1 MILYINMSLYFIT
14 GNKSKFAEVQS
25 ILGDVETLDIDLPE
39 IQEMDAYKIIKAKLE
54 EAQKHQKG
62 EFIVE
67 DNSLYLEA
75 MGGLPGPFIKWFLK
89 TIQKE
94 GLYKLADTFGNYK
107 AEAKVVI
114 GYSDSFGN
122 VEFFEGVTKGKIVSP
137 RGEGGFGW
145 DAIFQPDGYEK
156 TFGELS
162 TEEKNSFSMRRIA
175 VEKLREYLK
184 K

>member
-1 MILYINMSLYFIT
+1 MSLYFIT
-14 GNKSKFAEVQS
+14 GNKGKLAEVQS
-25 ILGDVETLDIDLPE
+25 ILGDVEALDIDLPE
-39 IQEMDAYKIIKAKLE
+39 IQEMDAHKIIKAKLE

-75 MGGLPGPFIKWFLK
+75 MNGLPGPFIKWFLK

-94 GLYKLADTFGNYK
+94 GLYKLAETFGNYN

-114 GYSDSFGN
+114 GYSDSSGN
-122 VEFFEGVTKGKIVSP
+122 VEFFEGNTKGTIVSP

-145 DAIFQPDGYEK
+145 DPIFQPEGYDK

-162 TEEKNSFSMRRIA
+162 AEEKNSFSMRKIA
-175 VEKLREYLK
+175 VEKLKEYLNANK
-184 K
+184 NSI

>member
-1 MILYINMSLYFIT
+1 MIYFIT
-14 GNKSKFAEVQS
+14 GNKNKFEEVKS
-25 ILGDVETLDIDLPE
+25 ILPDIEQLDIDLPE
-39 IQEMDAYKIIKAKLE
+39 IQEMDAHKIIKTKLE

-75 MGGLPGPFIKWFLK
+75 MNGLPGPFIKWFLK
-89 TIQKE
+89 TIGKE
-94 GLYKLADTFGNYK
+94 GLYKLAETFGNYK

-114 GYSDSFGN
+114 GYSDPSGN
-122 VEFFEGVTKGKIVSP
+122 VEFFKGTTKGTIVSP

-145 DAIFQPDGYEK
+145 DPIFLPDGHTK
-156 TFGELS
+156 TFAEMDAS
-162 TEEKNSFSMRRIA
+162 EKNEISMRRIA
-175 VEKLREYLK
+175 TQKLNEFLK